1 MDAARLASLLD
12 GLRGGLIVSTQASP
26 DSPLHNPIV
35 IAALAKAG
43 EIAGCVGHRVNG
55 PEHVRAVRAACERPI
70 VGIYKVDTPGYE
82 VYITPTVS
90 AAKAVADVGASLIAL
105 DGTPRARPDGL
116 TLAGLIEGVHALGLP
131 VMADVATLAEG
142 VGAAAA
148 GADIVATTMSGYT
161 PDTAYLRD
169 RGPDLQLIRDLKAAV
184 STPIIAEGRFHHPE
198 QVTAAFEAGAHAVV
212 VGTAITATGWI
223 AEQFVRAS
231 PRGQGR

>member
-1 MDAARLASLLD
+1 MDAARLAGLLD
-12 GLRGGLIVSTQASP
+12 GLRGGLIVSTQASS
-26 DSPLHNPIV
+26 DSPLHNPVV
-35 IAALAKAG
+35 IAELAKAA

-82 VYITPTVS
+82 VYITPTIA

-105 DGTPRARPDGL
+105 DGTPRPRPEGL
-116 TLAGLIEGVHALGLP
+116 TLAGLIEEVHRLGLP

-148 GADIVATTMSGYT
+148 GADVVATTLSGYT
-161 PDTAYLRD
+161 PETAHLRE
-169 RGPDLQLIRDLKAAV
+169 RGPDLQLIRDLRAAV
-184 STPIIAEGRFHHPE
+184 SVPIIAEGRFHHPE
-198 QVTAAFEAGAHAVV
+198 QVAAAFEAGAHTVV

-223 AEQFVRAS
+223 AEQFVRAT
-231 PRGQGR
+231 PRGGGS

>member
-26 DSPLHNPIV
+26 DSPLHNPVV
-35 IAALAKAG
+35 IAALAKAD

-55 PEHVRAVRAACERPI
+55 PEHVRAVRATCERPI
-70 VGIYKVDTPGYE
+70 IGIYKVDTPGYE
-82 VYITPTVS
+82 VYITPTVA

-105 DGTPRARPDGL
+105 DGTPRPRPEGL
-116 TLAGLIEGVHALGLP
+116 TLAGLVEGVHALGLP

-161 PDTAYLRD
+161 PETSHLRE

-184 STPIIAEGRFHHPE
+184 SVPIIAEGRFHQPE
-198 QVTAAFEAGAHAVV
+198 QVAAAFEAGAHAVV

-223 AEQFVRAS
+223 AERFVRAS
-231 PRGQGR
+231 PRWRGG